1 MNDWGFTK
9 PEIAESMAYRI
20 EKERKRKACG
30 KKTLTATEKYEKL
43 YKK

>member
-20 EKERKRKACG
+20 EKERKCKVG
-30 KKTLTATEKYEKL
+30 IGTYSKFEPFPDLLSE
-43 YKK
+43 